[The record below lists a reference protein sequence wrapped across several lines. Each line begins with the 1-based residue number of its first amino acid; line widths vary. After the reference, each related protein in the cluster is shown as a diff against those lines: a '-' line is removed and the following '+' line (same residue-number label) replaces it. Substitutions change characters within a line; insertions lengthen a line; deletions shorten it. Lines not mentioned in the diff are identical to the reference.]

1 MENRSEG
8 LAFLYRLRLMAA
20 LLGGLHICA
29 AVFSQSMSAD
39 GIAYL
44 ESSCSKMYFQ
54 SHPTCIISTRI
65 TVHELYI

>member
-8 LAFLYRLRLMAA
+8 PAFLYRLRLMAA
-20 LLGGLHICA
+20 LLGGLHRWA
-29 AVFSQSMSAD
+29 AVFSRSMNTD

-54 SHPTCIISTRI
+54 SRPTCIISTRI
-65 TVHELYI
+65 IVHELYI